1 MIVDTSA
8 LIAILQDEPAA
19 DAVIDVLDD
28 ARTPAISAAT
38 LLEASIVADGRRDPV
53 CSARFDALVHAL
65 DPEIVPVTEEQVR
78 AARQAFRDYGRGSG
92 HAARLNLGDCF
103 SYALAS
109 VRRQPLLFVGD
120 DFARTDLAPA
130 LGGD

>member
-1 MIVDTSA
+1 M
-8 LIAILQDEPAA
+8 
-19 DAVIDVLDD
+19 
-28 ARTPAISAAT
+28 
-38 LLEASIVADGRRDPV
+38 
-53 CSARFDALVHAL
+53 
-65 DPEIVPVTEEQVR
+65 PVTEEQVR

-130 LGGD
+130 LRGD